1 MINKKI
7 FFLCLL
13 VTGNLFASVR
23 ISVPYD
29 LETIELNKDQRD
41 KLQNVKN
48 QQSLSMPEQYKGP
61 LKYTEGE
68 EEIKISDVA
77 LYLGIGGRYTSVND
91 IELTSNLDLTGNNIY
106 FNKLNKW
113 KMDSNFN
120 FFASAGLYWRNGFR
134 IELEYSEMTID
145 TANYGEDFARYKAG
159 LGSGIIFN
167 QYLQHAATISN
178 TDNVTRLYNN
188 MLPVAELSLKT
199 YMLNFIFEKT
209 KADSKIRPYLGFGF
223 GMVNGDFSSLVNEG
237 GSKVFGAQGMVG
249 LSYVIAP
256 EQVVAY
262 LGYRI
267 LYMQEME
274 QTFTRVIGSNNFDGN
289 IYYDPIFKES
299 TETYQVP
306 VLHNIDLGLRFFF

>member
-7 FFLCLL
+7 FFICLL
-13 VTGNLFASVR
+13 FVNNLFAAVR
-23 ISVPYD
+23 IAVPYD
-29 LETIELNKDQRD
+29 LDTTELNKEQRD
-41 KLQNVKN
+41 KLQNIKN
-48 QQSLSMPEQYKGP
+48 QESIGMPEQYKGP

-68 EEIKISDVA
+68 EEVKLRDVA
-77 LYLGIGGRYTSVND
+77 LSLGIGGRYTFIND
-91 IELTSNLDLTGNNIY
+91 IELTSNLDLTGSATY
-106 FNKLNKW
+106 FNKINKW
-113 KMDSNFN
+113 KMKNSFN

-145 TANYGEDFARYKAG
+145 TANYGENFARYNSG
-159 LGSGIIFN
+159 LGAGIIFN
-167 QYLQHAATISN
+167 QYLQHAAVISN
-178 TDNVTRLYNN
+178 YDGITRLSNN

-209 KADSKIRPYLGFGF
+209 KVNSKIRPYLGFGL

-249 LSYVIAP
+249 LSYVISP

-274 QTFTRVIGSNNFDGN
+274 QTFTRVISANNFDGN
-289 IYYDPIFKES
+289 VYSDPVFKQS

-306 VLHNIDLGLRFFF
+306 ILHNIDLGFRFFF

>member
-7 FFLCLL
+7 FLTCLL
-13 VTGNLFASVR
+13 LSSNVFGAVKLS
-23 ISVPYD
+23 IPYD
-29 LETIELNKDQRD
+29 LDTKDLNKEQREQF
-41 KLQNVKN
+41 KVIQN
-48 QQSLSMPEQYKGP
+48 QESLAMPEQYKGP

-68 EEIKISDVA
+68 EEIKLRDVA
-77 LYLGIGGRYTSVND
+77 LYLGIGGRYTRVND
-91 IELTSNLDLTGNNIY
+91 IELTSNLDVTGSATY
-106 FNKLNKW
+106 FNKVNKW
-113 KMDSNFN
+113 KMENNFN

-134 IELEYSEMTID
+134 MELEYSEMTID
-145 TANYGEDFARYKAG
+145 TANYGEDFARYNSG
-159 LGSGIIFN
+159 LGNGIIFN

-178 TDNVTRLYNN
+178 SGSTIRLSNN

-199 YMLNFIFEKT
+199 YMLNFIFEKV
-209 KADSKIRPYLGFGF
+209 KADSKIRPYLGFGL

-249 LSYVIAP
+249 LSYVISP

-274 QTFTRVIGSNNFDGN
+274 QTFTRVIGANNFDGN
-289 IYYDPIFKES
+289 VYYDPVFKES

-306 VLHNIDLGLRFFF
+306 VLHNIDLGFKFFF

>member
-7 FFLCLL
+7 FFICLL
-13 VTGNLFASVR
+13 FVNNLFATVR
-23 ISVPYD
+23 IAVPYD
-29 LETIELNKDQRD
+29 LETTELNKEQRD
-41 KLQNVKN
+41 KLQNIKN
-48 QQSLSMPEQYKGP
+48 QESISMPEQYKGP

-68 EEIKISDVA
+68 EEVKLRDVA
-77 LYLGIGGRYTSVND
+77 LSLGIGGRYTFIND
-91 IELTSNLDLTGNNIY
+91 IELTSNLDLTGSATY
-106 FNKLNKW
+106 FNKINKW
-113 KMDSNFN
+113 KMKNNFN

-145 TANYGEDFARYKAG
+145 TANYGEDFARYNSG
-159 LGSGIIFN
+159 LGAGIIFN
-167 QYLQHAATISN
+167 QYLQHAAIISN
-178 TDNVTRLYNN
+178 YDGITRLSNN

-209 KADSKIRPYLGFGF
+209 KVNSKVRPYLGFGF

-237 GSKVFGAQGMVG
+237 GSKVFGAQAMVG
-249 LSYVIAP
+249 LSYVISP

-267 LYMQEME
+267 LYMKEME
-274 QTFTRVIGSNNFDGN
+274 QTFTRLIGANNFDGN
-289 IYYDPIFKES
+289 VYYDPVFKQS

-306 VLHNIDLGLRFFF
+306 ILHNIDLGFKFFF